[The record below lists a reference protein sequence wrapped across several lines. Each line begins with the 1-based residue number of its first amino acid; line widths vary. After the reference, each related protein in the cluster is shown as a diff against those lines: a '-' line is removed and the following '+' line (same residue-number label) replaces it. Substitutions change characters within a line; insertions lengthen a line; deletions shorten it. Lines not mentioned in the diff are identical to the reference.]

1 MRLWEYKYAKYLI
14 RNYGARGFQIR
25 FPGGTSWNGELNSL
39 IIAIEFNPQGKVFFV
54 VIPYDP
60 KSNLVREQKAKK
72 ETPKILAQRKLREET
87 GLSALTSDFV
97 LIMKMVVNNN
107 LLNDDSKHTKYF
119 YIVEKFSGKFLD
131 LSNSSF
137 LNRETATPFM
147 VPGPLLAQTIF
158 HGHIP
163 ALKYAISHL
172 SSRLEKKDFELM
184 NIALNKRERLL
195 KGFKK

>member
-1 MRLWEYKYAKYLI
+1 MRLWGYKYAKYLI
-14 RNYGARGFQIR
+14 RNYRMRGFQIR

-39 IIAIEFNPQGKVFFV
+39 VIAIEFNLQGKIFFV

-60 KSNLVREQKAKK
+60 KSNLEREQKTKK
-72 ETPKILAQRKLREET
+72 ETPKLLAQRKLREET
-87 GLSALTSDFV
+87 GLSALASDFV
-97 LIMKMVVNNN
+97 LIMKMIVNNN
-107 LLNDDSKHTKYF
+107 LLNDNSKHTKYF
-119 YIVEKFSGKFLD
+119 FVIEKFSGKFLD

-158 HGHIP
+158 YGHIP
-163 ALKYAISHL
+163 AFKYAISYF
-172 SSRLEKKDFELM
+172 SSRLDKKDLDLI
-184 NIALNKRERLL
+184 NIALNKRETIL